1 MRDQDCGSPLR
12 QTGELA
18 EEFIFGAGV
27 DVGRRFIQ
35 NENRC
40 LTGKGPGNGDFLP
53 DTTRG
58 LVVAKLP
65 AQKCVVALGH
75 AGH

>member
-1 MRDQDCGSPLR
+1 MRDQDCGPPLC
-12 QTGELA
+12 QTGQLA
-18 EEFIFGAGV
+18 EEFILGTGV

-35 NENRC
+35 NENRR
-40 LTGKGPGNGDFLP
+40 LAGKGTGDGNLLP
-53 DTTRG
+53 DTARG

-65 AQKCVVALGH
+65 AQKRIVALWH